1 MCGVAVG
8 YVGSKSFVLA
18 NQTVD
23 KNGRILLIEAI
34 VDDVTEAAPSGVLC
48 KKVFLEISQN
58 SEENACARVSFLIK
72 LQATLLKKKLW
83 HRCFPVNFA
92 KYLRTPILTEHLRWL
107 LLLLDF
113 P

>member
-1 MCGVAVG
+1 MCGAAVG

-34 VDDVTEAAPSGVLC
+34 VDDVREAAPSGVLC

-58 SEENACARVSFLIK
+58 SDENACARVSFLIK
-72 LQATLLKKKLW
+72 LQATLLKRNSGTGVFL
-83 HRCFPVNFA
+83 
-92 KYLRTPILTEHLRWL
+92 
-107 LLLLDF
+107 
-113 P
+113 

>member
-34 VDDVTEAAPSGVLC
+34 VDDVTEAAPTFCLY
-48 KKVFLEISQN
+48 KKVFLDISQN
-58 SEENACARVSFLIK
+58 SEENAYASVSCLIK
-72 LQATLLKKKLW
+72 LQAPLLK
-83 HRCFPVNFA
+83 RNFGTGVF
-92 KYLRTPILTEHLRWL
+92 L
-107 LLLLDF
+107 
-113 P
+113 